1 MSKPTRQVL
10 KILGGSAIIVLA
22 AAALNFVVDPL
33 QIFRPARLF
42 AAMYSQ
48 DSRMQNAGLIRSQHF
63 DSVFMG
69 TSLAIHFRQS
79 DIDRVLGGRSL
90 KLSMTGSSSREQ
102 IFVLD
107 AALQQHPR
115 RIIWEV
121 DDWIF
126 RDAPDIDADPYLP
139 ADLYRRNARGIAR
152 YLFNGAMARESA
164 WIAARSI
171 PWLRPAVVRLT
182 NGVMFSF
189 PIADPDDINVLKP
202 NFDVGAAY
210 NEQKARASFAS
221 ITHPVRRAYL
231 GEGYNYEA
239 MVRNFEQQAVR
250 MIEAHPEVRWDIYFP
265 PYSILQFVAMRDASP
280 PTLKIVYDFTAYV
293 AGRLAALPNVNLYDF
308 RAVSDVTH
316 NLANYSDVI
325 HHSPAVDQMVLS
337 WIAEGRYRADRRAPT
352 ALLEQLKAEVEAYQ
366 IDLPSV
372 AAADR

>member
-1 MSKPTRQVL
+1 MNTPVRQML
-10 KILGGSAIIVLA
+10 IILGGSAMIVLA
-22 AAALNFVVDPL
+22 AAALNFLVDPL

-42 AAMYSQ
+42 AAMYSP
-48 DSRMQNAGLIRSQHF
+48 DSRMQNAGLIRSQDF
-63 DSVFMG
+63 DTVFMG

-102 IFVLD
+102 IFVLE
-107 AALQQHPR
+107 AALQRHPR

-126 RDAPDIDADPYLP
+126 RDTPEIDADPYLP
-139 ADLYRRNARGIAR
+139 ADLYRRNAQGIAR
-152 YLFNGAMARESA
+152 YLFNGAMARESV

-171 PWLRPAVVRLT
+171 PWLRPVVVRVT
-182 NGVMFSF
+182 NGVVFSF

-202 NFDVGAAY
+202 DFDVAAAY

-221 ITHPVRRAYL
+221 ITDPARRAYL
-231 GEGYNYEA
+231 AEGYDYEA

-250 MIEAHPEVRWDIYFP
+250 MIEAHPQVQWDIYFP

-280 PTLKIVYDFTAYV
+280 QTLKIVYDFTAYV
-293 AGRLAALPNVNLYDF
+293 ARRLVGLPNVNLHDF

-316 NLANYSDVI
+316 SLANYSDVI
-325 HHSPAVDQMVLS
+325 HHSPAVDQMVLT
-337 WIAEGRYRADRRAPT
+337 WIAQGRFRADRNTPT
-352 ALLEQLKAEVEAYQ
+352 APLEQLKAQVEAYHLDPAF
-366 IDLPSV
+366 I
-372 AAADR
+372 AAANK

>member
-1 MSKPTRQVL
+1 MNTPVRQML
-10 KILGGSAIIVLA
+10 IILGGSAMIVLA
-22 AAALNFVVDPL
+22 AAALNFLVDPL

-42 AAMYSQ
+42 AAMYSP
-48 DSRMQNAGLIRSQHF
+48 DSRMQNAGLIRSQDF
-63 DSVFMG
+63 DTVFMG

-102 IFVLD
+102 IFVLE
-107 AALQQHPR
+107 AALQRHPR

-126 RDAPDIDADPYLP
+126 RDTPEIDADPYLP
-139 ADLYRRNARGIAR
+139 ADLYRRNAQGIAR
-152 YLFNGAMARESA
+152 YLFNGAMARESV

-171 PWLRPAVVRLT
+171 PWLRPVVVRVT
-182 NGVMFSF
+182 NGVVFSF

-202 NFDVGAAY
+202 DFDVAAAY

-221 ITHPVRRAYL
+221 ITDPARRAYL
-231 GEGYNYEA
+231 AEGYDYEA

-250 MIEAHPEVRWDIYFP
+250 MIEAHPQVQWDIYFP

-280 PTLKIVYDFTAYV
+280 QTLKIVYDFTAYV
-293 AGRLAALPNVNLYDF
+293 ARRLVGLPNVNLHDF

-316 NLANYSDVI
+316 SLANYSDVI
-325 HHSPAVDQMVLS
+325 HHSPAVDQMVLT
-337 WIAEGRYRADRRAPT
+337 WIAQGRFRVDRNTPT
-352 ALLEQLKAEVEAYQ
+352 APLEQLKAQVEAYHLDPAF
-366 IDLPSV
+366 I
-372 AAADR
+372 AAANK